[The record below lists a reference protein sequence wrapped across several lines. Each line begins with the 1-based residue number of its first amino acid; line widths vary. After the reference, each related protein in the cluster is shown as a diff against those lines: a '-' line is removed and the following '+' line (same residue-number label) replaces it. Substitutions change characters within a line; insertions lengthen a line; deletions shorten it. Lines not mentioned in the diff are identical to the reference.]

1 MIDRKGKE
9 TVDIRFTKMEGCGN
23 DYVYISGFDFQI
35 DPEKKPEL
43 VERLSDRHF
52 GIGGDGVIFINPS
65 QIADF
70 EMEMWNADGTRGEM
84 CGNGIRCVGKFVF
97 DKGMTDQ
104 KEITVE
110 SFGKVKYLTLFTE
123 EKDGK
128 EVVTSVRVNMGEPI
142 LEAKDIPVI
151 AGTSPVVAEPVHID
165 ETDQEPE
172 SDGED
177 SGYYEMT
184 CVSMGNPHAVVYI
197 ESTDDLDIE
206 EIGPLFENH
215 SRFPNRTNTEF
226 VQIVDRDHVKMRVWE
241 RGSGETLACGTGCC
255 AVCVAGVLNGV
266 TSPRLE
272 VEVLGGTLLIE
283 WDPEEN
289 LVWMTGPITCI
300 YSRPPLQ

>member
-1 MIDRKGKE
+1 M
-9 TVDIRFTKMEGCGN
+9 DIRFTKMEGCGN

-184 CVSMGNPHAVVYI
+184 CISMGNPHAVVYI

-289 LVWMTGPITCI
+289 LVWMTGPATTVFEGTISI
-300 YSRPPLQ
+300 

>member
-1 MIDRKGKE
+1 M
-9 TVDIRFTKMEGCGN
+9 DIRFTKMEGCGN

-84 CGNGIRCVGKFVF
+84 CGNGIRCVGKFVY
-97 DKGMTDQ
+97 DAGMTHE

-110 SFGKVKYLTLFTE
+110 SFGKIKYLTLYTE
-123 EKDGK
+123 EENGR
-128 EVVTSVRVNMGEPI
+128 EIVTSVRVNMGEPI
-142 LEAKDIPVI
+142 LDAEDIPVR
-151 AGTSPVVAEPVHID
+151 AKNSPVVADTIRIPID
-165 ETDQEPE
+165 DRD
-172 SDGED
+172 SDD
-177 SGYYEMT
+177 SEGQDPGVYEMT

-197 ESTDDLDIE
+197 DDTDSLDIE
-206 EIGPLFENH
+206 AVGPLFENH
-215 SRFPNRTNTEF
+215 ERFPNRTNTEF
-226 VQIVDRDHVKMRVWE
+226 VEIIDESHVKMRVWE

-255 AVCVAGVLNGV
+255 AVCVAGVLNGF
-266 TSPRLE
+266 TAPRLE
-272 VEVLGGTLLIE
+272 VQVLGGSLLIE

-289 LVWMTGPITCI
+289 IVWMTGPATTVFEGSIRI
-300 YSRPPLQ
+300 

>member
-1 MIDRKGKE
+1 MIVRKGKE

-184 CVSMGNPHAVVYI
+184 CISMGNPHAVVYI

-289 LVWMTGPITCI
+289 LVWMTGPATTVFEGTISI
-300 YSRPPLQ
+300 

>member
-1 MIDRKGKE
+1 ME
-9 TVDIRFTKMEGCGN
+9 IRFTKMEGCGN

-35 DPEKKPEL
+35 DPEKKPGL

-65 QIADF
+65 EIADF

-97 DKGMTDQ
+97 DKGMTSQ

-123 EKDGK
+123 EADGK

-142 LEAKDIPVI
+142 LDAEDIPVI
-151 AGTSPVVAEPVHID
+151 AGASPVVAEPIHID
-165 ETDQEPE
+165 ETDEEP
-172 SDGED
+172 D
-177 SGYYEMT
+177 SNEYPAGCYEMT

-197 ESTDDLDIE
+197 DSTDDLDIE

-215 SRFPNRTNTEF
+215 NRFPNRTNTEF

-283 WDPEEN
+283 WDREEN
-289 LVWMTGPITCI
+289 LVWMTGPATTVFEGTISI
-300 YSRPPLQ
+300 

>member
-1 MIDRKGKE
+1 M
-9 TVDIRFTKMEGCGN
+9 RFTKMEGCGN
-23 DYVYISGFDFQI
+23 DYVYISGFDQQI
-35 DPEKKPEL
+35 DPAEKPEL

-65 QIADF
+65 KIADF

-97 DKGMTDQ
+97 DKGMTSS

-110 SFGKVKYLTLFTE
+110 SFGKVKYLTLYTE
-123 EKDGK
+123 EEGGK

-142 LEAKDIPVI
+142 LDADDIPVI
-151 AGTSPVVAEPVHID
+151 AGNSPVVAETIRID
-165 ETDQEPE
+165 EKDDDPDDDLEP
-172 SDGED
+172 
-177 SGYYEMT
+177 SGVYEMT

-197 ESTDDLDIE
+197 DSTDDLDIE

-215 SRFPNRTNTEF
+215 HRFPNRTNTEF
-226 VQIVDRDHVKMRVWE
+226 VQIVDREHVKMRVWE

-255 AVCVAGVLNGV
+255 AVCVAGVLNGF
-266 TSPRLE
+266 TAPRLE

-289 LVWMTGPITCI
+289 LVWMTGPATTVFEGTITV
-300 YSRPPLQ
+300 

>member
-184 CVSMGNPHAVVYI
+184 CISMGNPHAVVYI

-289 LVWMTGPITCI
+289 LVWMTGPATTVFEGTISI
-300 YSRPPLQ
+300 

>member
-1 MIDRKGKE
+1 MIVRKGKE

-123 EKDGK
+123 EEDGK

-172 SDGED
+172 PDEED

-197 ESTDDLDIE
+197 DSTDDLNIE

-266 TSPRLE
+266 TSPRLQ
-272 VEVLGGTLLIE
+272 VEVLGGTLQIE

-289 LVWMTGPITCI
+289 LVWMTGPATTVFEGTISI
-300 YSRPPLQ
+300 

>member
-1 MIDRKGKE
+1 M
-9 TVDIRFTKMEGCGN
+9 DIRFTKMEGCGN

-289 LVWMTGPITCI
+289 LVWMTGPATTVFEGTISI
-300 YSRPPLQ
+300 

>member
-1 MIDRKGKE
+1 MIVRKGKE

-142 LEAKDIPVI
+142 LEAEDIPVI

-289 LVWMTGPITCI
+289 LVWMTGPATTVFEGTISI
-300 YSRPPLQ
+300 

>member
-1 MIDRKGKE
+1 
-9 TVDIRFTKMEGCGN
+9 
-23 DYVYISGFDFQI
+23 
-35 DPEKKPEL
+35 
-43 VERLSDRHF
+43 
-52 GIGGDGVIFINPS
+52 
-65 QIADF
+65 
-70 EMEMWNADGTRGEM
+70 
-84 CGNGIRCVGKFVF
+84 
-97 DKGMTDQ
+97 
-104 KEITVE
+104 
-110 SFGKVKYLTLFTE
+110 
-123 EKDGK
+123 
-128 EVVTSVRVNMGEPI
+128 
-142 LEAKDIPVI
+142 
-151 AGTSPVVAEPVHID
+151 VVAEPVHID

-289 LVWMTGPITCI
+289 LVWMTGPATTVFEGMISI
-300 YSRPPLQ
+300 

>member
-1 MIDRKGKE
+1 M
-9 TVDIRFTKMEGCGN
+9 DIRFTKMEGCGN
-23 DYVYISGFDFQI
+23 DYVYISGFDQQF
-35 DPEKKPEL
+35 DPAEKPEL

-65 QIADF
+65 KIADF

-97 DKGMTDQ
+97 DKGMTSS

-110 SFGKVKYLTLFTE
+110 SFGKVKYLTLYTE
-123 EKDGK
+123 EEGGK

-142 LEAKDIPVI
+142 LDADDIPVI
-151 AGTSPVVAEPVHID
+151 AGNSPVVAETIRID
-165 ETDQEPE
+165 EKDDDPDDDLEP
-172 SDGED
+172 
-177 SGYYEMT
+177 SGVYEMT

-197 ESTDDLDIE
+197 DSTDDLDIE

-215 SRFPNRTNTEF
+215 HRFPNRTNTEF
-226 VQIVDRDHVKMRVWE
+226 VQIVDREHVKMRVWE

-255 AVCVAGVLNGV
+255 AVCVAGVLNGF
-266 TSPRLE
+266 TAPRLE

-289 LVWMTGPITCI
+289 LVWMTGPATTVFEGTITV
-300 YSRPPLQ
+300 